1 MRASVVVL
9 CCTLLSVWT
18 LGCGS
23 SPASGPVVTVS
34 PATLTVTTG
43 DGATTF
49 AAVLSNGAVGPVTW
63 SLSGPGAIS
72 TTSGDQT
79 AYQPP
84 ALGGSGGAAM
94 LRATAG
100 CGTGCGSIGNTATI
114 TVNTARTG
122 NLTIAVTGLPTV
134 APATLTVT
142 GPNNYSQ
149 AVSTATIATLTGL
162 VPGAYTVT
170 GADIVDSTN
179 PVVNGKWTAPPAPA
193 TVAAN
198 AVANV
203 TVTYASLPG
212 YGRLWVANGPA
223 LDGFTPGDLQVD
235 HSPSL
240 TPTTAGP
247 VQGLAFDS
255 TGAVWTAQ
263 GTPDAVVSYA
273 AAGLAGNAALSPA
286 VTLSGVSGP
295 EGVAIGPDG
304 RVWVAN
310 CTGSTVAAYPLSG
323 GAAAVTLSG
332 GAFAC
337 PRGLAF
343 DAAGNLWVANGG
355 GAAVRVPS
363 SQLGSN
369 ATANPDTT
377 LTPPTGATQPSA
389 VALDAHGNVWV
400 AFCGGSAVARYAS
413 STGSVSTTPAATLTP
428 FGTPPSLDCPVALA
442 LDNSGELFVA
452 NTGTAGAGGTLS
464 WFAAS
469 DMAAGG
475 AVGPLLFL
483 PNIAVG
489 VGGLAFNPT
498 PANLPINH

>member
-1 MRASVVVL
+1 M
-9 CCTLLSVWT
+9 
-18 LGCGS
+18 
-23 SPASGPVVTVS
+23 
-34 PATLTVTTG
+34 
-43 DGATTF
+43 
-49 AAVLSNGAVGPVTW
+49 
-63 SLSGPGAIS
+63 
-72 TTSGDQT
+72 
-79 AYQPP
+79 
-84 ALGGSGGAAM
+84 
-94 LRATAG
+94 
-100 CGTGCGSIGNTATI
+100 
-114 TVNTARTG
+114 
-122 NLTIAVTGLPTV
+122 
-134 APATLTVT
+134 
-142 GPNNYSQ
+142 
-149 AVSTATIATLTGL
+149 
-162 VPGAYTVT
+162 
-170 GADIVDSTN
+170 
-179 PVVNGKWTAPPAPA
+179 
-193 TVAAN
+193 
-198 AVANV
+198 
-203 TVTYASLPG
+203 
-212 YGRLWVANGPA
+212 
-223 LDGFTPGDLQVD
+223 
-235 HSPSL
+235 
-240 TPTTAGP
+240 
-247 VQGLAFDS
+247 
-255 TGAVWTAQ
+255 
-263 GTPDAVVSYA
+263 
-273 AAGLAGNAALSPA
+273 
-286 VTLSGVSGP
+286 
-295 EGVAIGPDG
+295 
-304 RVWVAN
+304 
-310 CTGSTVAAYPLSG
+310 
-323 GAAAVTLSG
+323 TLSG